1 MRKGKVSLD
10 NIKMATC
17 GPPGVGKTAFKDLLL
32 NKKRREKYKSTPIA
46 RPIQAIE
53 RIVATGEKIWEKASI
68 EDLYKMLSAA
78 IEKGSKTSQSPT
90 ASQESDKEPVS
101 KADTNT
107 PPKTIDVEHS
117 HKIEDTNSRPRDET
131 YQSEKRITEY
141 LHSPEEILGSQE
153 LLKATWIHLLDSG
166 GQPQFADLLR
176 MFVRDNSLYIIV
188 MKATES
194 LHDKPKFVYSDQAD
208 TAPEYL
214 TMTNLQ
220 IIENIVHSVVA
231 ASSNEKPVFV
241 ILMTH
246 TDQCEN
252 LEQTLE
258 QNNKE
263 LQKCLSDFLKLFIF
277 YNPNSNELIFPVN
290 NLCEHDRE
298 NISAN
303 IRSRLL
309 SRPNIVVTKEISI
322 RWYVFDLDMKE
333 EASEE
338 THGMISLTSC
348 YEVGEKWG
356 MKEKDV
362 NICLKYLDS
371 MRLCI
376 YYHKV
381 LPDVVFTSPKIL
393 IDCLSDIV
401 RVSFDDKL
409 RGSLSPD
416 TKKSL
421 SDGIFDESL
430 LDSLELTLTSLFS
443 KDDLLLLLQHLLIIS
458 PIKAANDVPPRRYFM
473 PALLPPEHLSDGQ
486 KKILESKNEPLLI
499 KFRTNIVPKV
509 SCIFNLITHAFFFVG
524 FISNNG
530 SVSVK
535 PQRGSLFFY

>member
-1 MRKGKVSLD
+1 MKKGKVSLD
-10 NIKMATC
+10 NIKMVIC

-32 NKKRREKYKSTPIA
+32 NKKCREKYKSTPIA

-53 RIVATGEKIWEKASI
+53 RIVATGKKIWEKASR

-78 IEKGSKTSQSPT
+78 IDEGSKTSQSPT
-90 ASQESDKEPVS
+90 ASQESDEEPVS

-107 PPKTIDVEHS
+107 PPEPIDVEHS
-117 HKIEDTNSRPRDET
+117 PEIEDTTLRPRNEA

-141 LHSPEEILGSQE
+141 LLSPEESLGSQK

-166 GQPQFADLLR
+166 GQPQFTDLLH

-194 LHDKPKFVYSDQAD
+194 LHDKPKFVYPDQAD
-208 TAPEYL
+208 TTSKYL

-220 IIENIVHSVVA
+220 IIENSVHSIVA

-263 LQKCLSDFLKLFIF
+263 LQKCLSDFLTLFIF

-309 SRPNIVVTKEISI
+309 SRPNIVVTKEIPI

-338 THGMISLTSC
+338 THGMISLISC
-348 YEVGEKWG
+348 YEIGDKWG
-356 MKEKDV
+356 MEEKDV
-362 NICLKYLDS
+362 NTCLKHLDS

-376 YYHKV
+376 YYPDV
-381 LPDVVFTSPKIL
+381 LPNVVFTSPKIL

-401 RVSFDDKL
+401 RASFDGKL
-409 RGSLSPD
+409 RVSLSPD

-421 SDGIFDESL
+421 SDGVFDESL
-430 LDSLELTLTSLFS
+430 LDSLDMTFTSLFS
-443 KDDLLLLLQHLLIIS
+443 KDDLLSLLQHLLVIS
-458 PIKAANDVPPRRYFM
+458 PIKPANGVPPRRYFM
-473 PALLPPEHLSDGQ
+473 PALLPPEHLSDEE

-499 KFRTNIVPKV
+499 KFKANIVPKV
-509 SCIFNLITHAFFFVG
+509 SSMYNLITHAFFLIG

-530 SVSVK
+530 SVSVE
-535 PQRGSLFFY
+535 P

>member
-1 MRKGKVSLD
+1 MKKGKVSLD
-10 NIKMATC
+10 NIKMVIC

-32 NKKRREKYKSTPIA
+32 NKPPCKIYDSTPIA

-53 RIVATGEKIWEKASI
+53 RIVTAGEKIWKEASK

-78 IEKGSKTSQSPT
+78 IDEESKTSQST
-90 ASQESDKEPVS
+90 LASQESDEEPVS

-107 PPKTIDVEHS
+107 PPETIDVEHS
-117 HKIEDTNSRPRDET
+117 PKIEDTTSRPRDEA

-141 LHSPEEILGSQE
+141 LLSPEESLGSQE
-153 LLKATWIHLLDSG
+153 LLKATWIYLLDSG

-188 MKATES
+188 MKVTES
-194 LHDKPKFVYSDQAD
+194 LHDKPKFVYPDQAAG
-208 TAPEYL
+208 TPSKYL

-220 IIENIVHSVVA
+220 IIENSVRSVVA
-231 ASSNEKPVFV
+231 ASSNEKPAFV

-252 LEQTLE
+252 LEKTLKE
-258 QNNKE
+258 NNKE
-263 LQKCLSDFLKLFIF
+263 LQRCLSEFLNLFIF
-277 YNPNSNELIFPVN
+277 YNPNSTELIFPVN

-309 SRPNIVVTKEISI
+309 SRPNIVVTKEIPI

-333 EASEE
+333 EASKK

-348 YEVGEKWG
+348 RKVGDKWG
-356 MKEKDV
+356 MNKEGKDV
-362 NICLKYLDS
+362 DECLEYLDS

-376 YYHKV
+376 YYPDV
-381 LPDVVFTSPKIL
+381 LPKVVFTSPQIL
-393 IDCLSDIV
+393 IDCLSAIV
-401 RVSFDDKL
+401 RVPFVNKL
-409 RGSLSPD
+409 RVSLSPD

-421 SDGIFDESL
+421 SDGVFDESL
-430 LDSLELTLTSLFS
+430 LDSLELTLTSSLLS
-443 KDDLLLLLQHLLIIS
+443 KDDLLLLLQHLLVTS
-458 PIKAANDVPPRRYFM
+458 PIKATNDVLPRRYFM
-473 PALLPPEHLSDGQ
+473 PALLPPEHLSDEE
-486 KKILESKNEPLLI
+486 KKILEGKNEPLLI
-499 KFRTNIVPKV
+499 KFKTNIVPKV
-509 SCIFNLITHAFFFVG
+509 SSMYNLITHVFFFVG

-530 SVSVK
+530 SVSVE
-535 PQRGSLFFY
+535 P

>member
-1 MRKGKVSLD
+1 MKKGKVSLD
-10 NIKMATC
+10 NIKMVIC

-53 RIVATGEKIWEKASI
+53 RIVAKGKKIWEKASK

-78 IEKGSKTSQSPT
+78 IDEGSKTSQSPT
-90 ASQESDKEPVS
+90 ASQESDEEPVS

-107 PPKTIDVEHS
+107 PPEPIDVEHS
-117 HKIEDTNSRPRDET
+117 PKIEDTTSRPKDEA

-141 LHSPEEILGSQE
+141 LLSPEESLGSQE
-153 LLKATWIHLLDSG
+153 LLKATSIHLLDSG
-166 GQPQFADLLR
+166 GQPQFADLLC

-194 LHDKPKFVYSDQAD
+194 LHDKPKFVYSDQAVD

-220 IIENIVHSVVA
+220 IIENSVHSVVA
-231 ASSNEKPVFV
+231 TSSNEKPVFV

-263 LQKCLSDFLKLFIF
+263 LQKCLSEFLNLFIF

-290 NLCEHDRE
+290 NLCEHDRK

-309 SRPNIVVTKEISI
+309 SRPNIVVTKEIPI

-338 THGMISLTSC
+338 THAMISLTSC

-362 NICLKYLDS
+362 DICLKYLDS

-376 YYHKV
+376 YYPDV
-381 LPDVVFTSPKIL
+381 LQHVVFTSPQFL
-393 IDCLSDIV
+393 IKCLSDIV
-401 RVSFDDKL
+401 RVSFVDKL
-409 RGSLSPD
+409 RGSLSLD
-416 TKKSL
+416 TMKSL
-421 SDGIFDESL
+421 SDGVFDESL
-430 LDSLELTLTSLFS
+430 LDSLELTFTSLFS
-443 KDDLLLLLQHLLIIS
+443 KDDLLSLLQYLLVIS

-473 PALLPPEHLSDGQ
+473 PALLPLEHLSDKE

-499 KFRTNIVPKV
+499 KFKTNIVPKV
-509 SCIFNLITHAFFFVG
+509 SSMYNLITHVFFFIG

-530 SVSVK
+530 SVSVE
-535 PQRGSLFFY
+535 P